1 MPARATVELRDFH
14 GLITNADRYDLPEGA
29 GQVQINLCSIIL
41 GELQVRQGIRELVFE
56 GEPPT

>member
-1 MPARATVELRDFH
+1 MSQPVRTSVELRDFP

-29 GQVQINLCSIIL
+29 GQVQINLCSLVL

-56 GEPPT
+56 GE